1 MIVVGGTMIL
11 DKIADKTIERINK
24 QKEELP
30 LDELIEMTKS
40 LDWDT
45 KFPFEKALKEK
56 EISFICEVKKAS
68 PSKGL
73 IVNEEDFNYVGI
85 AKEYQE
91 AGASAISVLTEPFF
105 FKGDDDYLFEIA
117 TNVTIPILRKD
128 FVVDEYMIYEAK
140 ILGAH
145 AVLLICAI
153 LDENTLEKYIEIAN
167 SIGLSALVEVHNK
180 EEVEMAIRAGAR
192 IIGVNNRDL
201 KNFEVDLNNS
211 IILRELVPKNILF
224 VSESGIKTD
233 EDVDAL
239 KVNDVDAVLIGETL
253 MKSPDKSVAIAYLK
267 GQNLS

>member
-1 MIVVGGTMIL
+1 MIL

-24 QKEELP
+24 QKEEVSL
-30 LDELIEMTKS
+30 EEVMEIAKS
-40 LDWDT
+40 LDFDND
-45 KFPFEKALKEK
+45 FPFEKALKEK
-56 EISFICEVKKAS
+56 DISFICEVKKAS

-73 IVNEEDFNYVGI
+73 IVGEEDFNYVGI
-85 AKEYQE
+85 AKDYQE

-117 TNVTIPILRKD
+117 TNVTIPVLRKD
-128 FVVDEYMIYEAK
+128 FVVDKYMIYEAK

-153 LDENTLEKYIEIAN
+153 LDENTLEKYIKIAN
-167 SIGLSALVEVHNK
+167 SLGLSAVVEAHSK

-192 IIGVNNRDL
+192 VIGVNNRNL

-211 IILRELVPKNILF
+211 IVLRELVPKNILF
-224 VSESGIKTD
+224 ISESGIKTD

-239 KVNDVDAVLIGETL
+239 RVNNVDGVLIGETL

-267 GQNLS
+267 GKTK